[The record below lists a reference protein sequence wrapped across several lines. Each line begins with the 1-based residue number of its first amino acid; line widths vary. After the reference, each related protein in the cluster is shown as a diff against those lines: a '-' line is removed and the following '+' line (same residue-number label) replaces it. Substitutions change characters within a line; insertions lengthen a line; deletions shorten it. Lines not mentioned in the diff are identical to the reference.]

1 MRAITICQAYPELI
15 LAGEK
20 PIENRTWY
28 TSYRGELLI
37 HAGKSKD
44 WLTSE
49 DIARFPLMKFG
60 YALGIATLVDCVH
73 IKTRRWA
80 EQYPYLH
87 RNEHAIG
94 PYCWVLANVRRL
106 GEPLQINGAQG
117 LWTPPSWLVSRV
129 RAMTLEPVG
138 AR

>member
-15 LAGEK
+15 LTGEK

-37 HAGKSKD
+37 HAGKSKE

-60 YALGIATLVDCVH
+60 YVLGVATLVECLH
-73 IKTRRWA
+73 IEKTWPERYRHL
-80 EQYPYLH
+80 QH
-87 RNEHAIG
+87 HEHANG
-94 PYCWVLANVRRL
+94 PYCWLLENVRRL
-106 GEPLQINGAQG
+106 SEPLQVNGAQG
-117 LWTPPSWLVSRV
+117 LWSPPSWLVSRV
-129 RAMTLEPVG
+129 QAMKLEQV
-138 AR
+138 A